1 MIRWSEHAAANLEDA
16 YEYIVYSNGEE
27 AADKIADLIVE
38 AVERLA
44 TYPMLGRTGRIPGTR
59 ELVVARLLGVASGG
73 GALVLA
79 THDPDVAARCDRV
92 LSVAH
97 HLPLHAVTA

>member
-59 ELVVARLLGVASGG
+59 ELVVAKTPFIVTYRIDKDSVLILAIYH
-73 GALVLA
+73 GAQRWPTSL
-79 THDPDVAARCDRV
+79 
-92 LSVAH
+92 
-97 HLPLHAVTA
+97 